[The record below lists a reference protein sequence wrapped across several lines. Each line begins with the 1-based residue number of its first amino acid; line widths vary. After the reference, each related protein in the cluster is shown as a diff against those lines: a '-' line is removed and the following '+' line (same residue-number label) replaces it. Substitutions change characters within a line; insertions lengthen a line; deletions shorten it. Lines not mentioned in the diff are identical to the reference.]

1 MARLARSRVPS
12 ASRRLSDYLPVRIL
26 HVIPAVAARY
36 GGPSTAVVGMCRALS
51 ALGHEVLLAST
62 DADGRQGRIDLATG
76 TPDLSGV
83 QVAFFPRQA
92 SESFKWSAPMAR
104 WLHEHVAD
112 FDVVHIHAI
121 FSHACLAAGRA
132 CRHAGVPYI
141 VRPLGTL
148 DPWSLSRHAWRKQVL
163 LTVGGRGVLEHASLI
178 HYTTAEEGRLA
189 QQTLPWL
196 PEGVVVPLGV
206 DEQIWRAGAAA
217 SPQRGGYVLALS
229 RLDVKKG
236 VDVLIRAFQRAAA
249 DPALA
254 SWKLVIAGD
263 GEAGLVASLRAL
275 AADGP
280 AANRIEFSGWV
291 AGEARARL
299 LAGAEVFAL
308 ASHQEN
314 FGIAVAEA
322 LACGT
327 PAVVSRAVNLAAD
340 IEQEHAGWVCERD
353 ETAFAQALVN
363 AARDTGGRRQRGEN
377 ARALAQRFRWPA
389 VASQLVQ
396 IYGDVIAKQERLLAG
411 TGQLPIATPTERT
424 H

>member
-1 MARLARSRVPS
+1 
-12 ASRRLSDYLPVRIL
+12 
-26 HVIPAVAARY
+26 
-36 GGPSTAVVGMCRALS
+36 
-51 ALGHEVLLAST
+51 
-62 DADGRQGRIDLATG
+62 
-76 TPDLSGV
+76 
-83 QVAFFPRQA
+83 
-92 SESFKWSAPMAR
+92 
-104 WLHEHVAD
+104 
-112 FDVVHIHAI
+112 
-121 FSHACLAAGRA
+121 
-132 CRHAGVPYI
+132 
-141 VRPLGTL
+141 
-148 DPWSLSRHAWRKQVL
+148 
-163 LTVGGRGVLEHASLI
+163 VGGRGVLEHASLI

-206 DEQIWRAGAAA
+206 DEQVWRAGAAA

-236 VDVLIRAFQRAAA
+236 VDVLIRAFHRAAA
-249 DPALA
+249 DAALA

-263 GEAGLVASLRAL
+263 GEPGLVESLRAL

-291 AGEARARL
+291 AGDARARL

-340 IEQEHAGWVCERD
+340 IEQEGAGWVCERD
-353 ETAFAQALVN
+353 EAAFATAFVS
-363 AARDTGGRRQRGEN
+363 AARDAAGRRQRGEH

-389 VASQLVQ
+389 VAGQLTQV
-396 IYGDVIAKQERLLAG
+396 YGDVIAKQERLLAG
-411 TGQLPIATPTERT
+411 TGHLPAAAPTERT

>member
-1 MARLARSRVPS
+1 M
-12 ASRRLSDYLPVRIL
+12 RIL

-51 ALGHEVLLAST
+51 TLGHEVLLAST
-62 DADGRQGRIDLATG
+62 DADGRDGRIDPAAG
-76 TPDLSGV
+76 TPDLSGI
-83 QVAFFPRQA
+83 QVVFFPRQA

-104 WLHEHVAD
+104 WLRERVAD
-112 FDVVHIHAI
+112 FDVVHIHAV

-132 CRHAGVPYI
+132 CRRAGVPYI

-189 QQTLPWL
+189 QQALPWL

-206 DEQIWRAGAAA
+206 DAQVWRASGAA

-229 RLDVKKG
+229 RLDDKKG
-236 VDVLIRAFQRAAA
+236 VDVLIRAFHLAAA
-249 DPALA
+249 DAALA
-254 SWKLVIAGD
+254 SWKLIIAGD
-263 GEAGLVASLRAL
+263 GEPALVASLRAL
-275 AADGP
+275 AAGGP
-280 AANRIEFSGWV
+280 AASRIEFAGWV
-291 AGEARARL
+291 GGDTRARL
-299 LAGAEVFAL
+299 LAGADVFAL

-340 IEQEHAGWVCERD
+340 IEQGSAGWVCERD
-353 ETAFAQALVN
+353 ETAFAQALVS
-363 AARDTGGRRQRGEN
+363 AARDAGDRRQRGEN

-389 VASQLVQ
+389 VASQLTRV
-396 IYGDVIAKQERLLAG
+396 YEDVIAKRERLLAG
-411 TGQLPIATPTERT
+411 TGHLPIATPTERT